1 MSNYQNLPELF
12 FSKAKENLNNQHLL
26 KINNSTNEIDSWTWS
41 NTYSSVNKIYQFI
54 NSQNLKKDERILLV
68 SENRP
73 EWMAADIAIMSNQL
87 IAVPNYITYTSRD
100 FEHILNDSKPKGL
113 IVSNKDLLE
122 TVLIASKKINFELQF
137 IICFD
142 QFENTSIPNLTFYDD
157 LIEDPSVK
165 PDKYHSI
172 QRKDPASIIYTSGT
186 QGLPKGVIL
195 SHGGILSNCEGA
207 YELLQTLKSPDL
219 TFLTWLPLSHSYEH
233 VVQFVTLMME
243 AKVFYNKSIETLLP
257 TIKVAKPHIMTAV
270 PRFYN
275 NLFAKMQINLK
286 NQSQFKQNLFNSAI
300 SLGTKKLH
308 QQKLSL
314 KEKILDFLLDK
325 LVRKKVKNNFGG
337 RLEAFVSGGGPLDS
351 RVGEALNALGLKTLQ
366 GYGLT
371 ETSPVVSCNPLHK
384 VKVET
389 VGPIFPGVEVKL
401 AEDGEILVKGE
412 NLMLGYWNN
421 QEATNKTIINGWLH
435 TGDIGEFDKEG
446 YLKIT
451 DRKKDIIVNAGGDNI
466 SPTRVEAKLDI
477 EPEIAQS
484 MLYGDFKN
492 YLVAV
497 IVPDKDFALNW
508 AKENGKE
515 QKFESIVKDDD
526 FNKLMKEVVNRVNK
540 NLSVIEQVRK
550 FILIDHEFTIENSM
564 MTVSMKVRR
573 FAVKDKYQ
581 EDLEKLY

>member
-1 MSNYQNLPELF
+1 MDKYQNLPELF
-12 FSKAKENLNNQHLL
+12 FSKAQENFKNQHLL
-26 KINNSTNEIDSWTWS
+26 KINNTTNEIESWTWS
-41 NTYSSVNKIYQFI
+41 DTLRSVNKIYQFI
-54 NSQNLKKDERILLV
+54 NSQNLHKEERVLLV

-73 EWMAADIAIMSNQL
+73 EWMTADIAIMSNQL

-113 IVSNKDLLE
+113 IVSNKNLLD

-142 QFENTSIPNLTFYDD
+142 RFDNSNIPNLSFYDD
-157 LIEDPSVK
+157 LIEDTSIK
-165 PDKYHSI
+165 PDKYLSI

-186 QGLPKGVIL
+186 QGLPKGVVL

-207 YELLQTLKSPDL
+207 YELLQTLKGPDL

-257 TIKVAKPHIMTAV
+257 TIKIAKPHIMTAV

-286 NQSQFKQNLFNSAI
+286 TQSQFKQNLFNQAI
-300 SLGTKKLH
+300 LLGTKKLH
-308 QQKLSL
+308 QQKLSIT
-314 KEKILDFLLDK
+314 EKIFDFLMDK
-325 LVRKKVKNNFGG
+325 LVRKKVLNNFGG
-337 RLEAFVSGGGPLDS
+337 RLKAFVSGGGPLDS

-421 QEATNKTIINGWLH
+421 QEATNTTIIDGWLH
-435 TGDIGEFDKEG
+435 TGDIGEFDEEG

-451 DRKKDIIVNAGGDNI
+451 DRKKDIIVSLGGDNI
-466 SPTRVEAKLDI
+466 APSKLENLLTLSSDI
-477 EPEIAQS
+477 EQACVFGEQ
-484 MLYGDFKN
+484 KN
-492 YLVAV
+492 YIAAIIILSA
-497 IVPDKDFALNW
+497 DSKAT
-508 AKENGKE
+508 KE
-515 QKFESIVKDDD
+515 QIDLYIEKMNTD
-526 FNKLMKEVVNRVNK
+526 
-540 NLSVIEQVRK
+540 LSQPEKIKRYH
-550 FILIDHEFTIENSM
+550 IIDEPFTIENNL
-564 MTVSMKVRR
+564 MTPTMKVRR
-573 FAVKDKYQ
+573 HEVEKKYS
-581 EDLEKLY
+581 EVINGMF

>member
-1 MSNYQNLPELF
+1 MDKYQNLPELF
-12 FSKAKENLNNQHLL
+12 FSKAQENFKNQHLL
-26 KINNSTNEIDSWTWS
+26 KINNTTNEIESWTWS
-41 NTYSSVNKIYQFI
+41 DTLRSVNKIYQFI
-54 NSQNLKKDERILLV
+54 NSQNLHKEERVLLV

-73 EWMAADIAIMSNQL
+73 EWMTADIAIMSNQL

-113 IVSNKDLLE
+113 IVSNKNLLD

-142 QFENTSIPNLTFYDD
+142 RFDNSNIPNLSFYDD
-157 LIEDPSVK
+157 LIEDASIK
-165 PDKYHSI
+165 PDKYLSI

-207 YELLQTLKSPDL
+207 YELLQTLKGPDL

-257 TIKVAKPHIMTAV
+257 TIKIAKPHIMTAV

-286 NQSQFKQNLFNSAI
+286 TQSQFKQNLFNQAI
-300 SLGTKKLH
+300 LLGTKKLH
-308 QQKLSL
+308 QQKLSIT
-314 KEKILDFLLDK
+314 EKIFDLLMDK
-325 LVRKKVKNNFGG
+325 LVRKKVLNNFGG
-337 RLEAFVSGGGPLDS
+337 RLKAFVSGGGPLDS

-401 AEDGEILVKGE
+401 AEDGEILVK
-412 NLMLGYWNN
+412 
-421 QEATNKTIINGWLH
+421 
-435 TGDIGEFDKEG
+435 
-446 YLKIT
+446 
-451 DRKKDIIVNAGGDNI
+451 
-466 SPTRVEAKLDI
+466 
-477 EPEIAQS
+477 
-484 MLYGDFKN
+484 
-492 YLVAV
+492 
-497 IVPDKDFALNW
+497 
-508 AKENGKE
+508 
-515 QKFESIVKDDD
+515 
-526 FNKLMKEVVNRVNK
+526 
-540 NLSVIEQVRK
+540 
-550 FILIDHEFTIENSM
+550 
-564 MTVSMKVRR
+564 
-573 FAVKDKYQ
+573 
-581 EDLEKLY
+581 

>member
-1 MSNYQNLPELF
+1 MDKYQNLPELF
-12 FSKAKENLNNQHLL
+12 FSKAQENFKNQHLL
-26 KINNSTNEIDSWTWS
+26 KINNTTNEIESWTWS
-41 NTYSSVNKIYQFI
+41 DTLRSVNKIYQFI
-54 NSQNLKKDERILLV
+54 NSQNLHKEERVLLV

-73 EWMAADIAIMSNQL
+73 EWMTADIAIMSNQL

-113 IVSNKDLLE
+113 IVSNKNLLD

-142 QFENTSIPNLTFYDD
+142 RFDNTNIPNLNFYDD
-157 LIEDPSVK
+157 LIEDSSIE
-165 PDKYHSI
+165 PDKYLFI
-172 QRKDPASIIYTSGT
+172 QRKDPACIIYTSGT
-186 QGLPKGVIL
+186 QGLPKGVVL

-207 YELLQTLKSPDL
+207 YELLQTLKGPDL

-275 NLFAKMQINLK
+275 NLFSKMQINLK
-286 NQSQFKQNLFNSAI
+286 TQSQFKQNLFNQAI
-300 SLGTKKLH
+300 LLGTKKLN
-308 QQKLSL
+308 QQKLSIT
-314 KEKILDFLLDK
+314 EKIFDFLMDK
-325 LVRKKVKNNFGG
+325 LVRKKVLNNFGG
-337 RLEAFVSGGGPLDS
+337 RLKAFVSGGGPLDS

-421 QEATNKTIINGWLH
+421 QEATNTTIIDGWLH
-435 TGDIGEFDKEG
+435 TGDIGEFDEEG

-451 DRKKDIIVNAGGDNI
+451 DRKKDIIVSLGGDNI
-466 SPTRVEAKLDI
+466 APSKLENLLTLSSDI
-477 EPEIAQS
+477 EQACVFGEQ
-484 MLYGDFKN
+484 KN
-492 YLVAV
+492 YIAAIIILSA
-497 IVPDKDFALNW
+497 DSKAT
-508 AKENGKE
+508 KE
-515 QKFESIVKDDD
+515 QIDLYIEKMNTD
-526 FNKLMKEVVNRVNK
+526 
-540 NLSVIEQVRK
+540 LSQPEKIKRYH
-550 FILIDHEFTIENSM
+550 IIDEPFTIENNL
-564 MTVSMKVRR
+564 MTPTMKVRR
-573 FAVKDKYQ
+573 HEVEKKYS
-581 EDLEKLY
+581 EVINGMF

>member
-1 MSNYQNLPELF
+1 MTNYQNLPELF
-12 FSKAKENLNNQHLL
+12 FLKAKENLKNQHLL
-26 KINNSTNEIDSWTWS
+26 KINNTTNEIESWTWS
-41 NTYSSVNKIYQFI
+41 DTLSSINKIYQFI
-54 NSQNLKKDERILLV
+54 NSQNLHKEERILLV

-73 EWMAADIAIMSNQL
+73 EWMSADIAIMSNQL

-113 IVSNKDLLE
+113 IVSNKNLLD
-122 TVLIASKKINFELQF
+122 TVLIASKKINYELQF

-142 QFENTSIPNLTFYDD
+142 RFENSTIPNLSFYDD
-157 LIEDPSVK
+157 LIEDPSIE
-165 PDKYHSI
+165 PDKYLSI
-172 QRKDPASIIYTSGT
+172 QRNDPASIIYTSGT
-186 QGLPKGVIL
+186 QGLPKGVVL

-207 YELLQTLKSPDL
+207 YELLQTLKGSDL

-286 NQSQFKQNLFNSAI
+286 NQSQFKQNLFNQAI
-300 SLGTKKLH
+300 LLGTKKLH
-308 QQKLSL
+308 QQKLSIS
-314 KEKILDFLLDK
+314 EKIFDFLLEK
-325 LVRKKVKNNFGG
+325 LVRKKVLNNFGG
-337 RLEAFVSGGGPLDS
+337 RLKAFVSGGGPLDS

-421 QEATNKTIINGWLH
+421 PEATKKTIIDGWLH
-435 TGDIGEFDKEG
+435 TGDIGEFDEEG

-451 DRKKDIIVNAGGDNI
+451 DRKKDIIVSLGGDNI
-466 SPTRVEAKLDI
+466 APSKLENLLTLSSDI
-477 EPEIAQS
+477 EQACVFGEQ
-484 MLYGDFKN
+484 KN
-492 YLVAV
+492 YIA
-497 IVPDKDFALNW
+497 ALIILS
-508 AKENGKE
+508 ADSKATKE
-515 QKFESIVKDDD
+515 QIDLYIEKMNVD
-526 FNKLMKEVVNRVNK
+526 
-540 NLSVIEQVRK
+540 LSQPEKIKRYH
-550 FILIDHEFTIENSM
+550 IIDEPFTIENNL
-564 MTVSMKVRR
+564 MTPTMKVRR
-573 FAVKDKYQ
+573 HEVEKKYS
-581 EDLEKLY
+581 EVINGMF